1 MGKPRILI
9 VEDDASVREALA
21 AFLEGEGY
29 SVVEAGD
36 GAEALARLRG
46 SESFGLILL
55 DLMMPV
61 MSGWEFRDVQAQ
73 DPSLSSIPVV
83 IITADNS
90 AVKQAARAG
99 VAGCLLKPLEF
110 PELLSYVGRYCG
122 T

>member
-1 MGKPRILI
+1 MGRPRILI

-36 GAEALARLRG
+36 GAEALACLRG
-46 SESFGLILL
+46 NEPVGLILL

-61 MSGWEFRDVQAQ
+61 MNGWEFRDAQ
-73 DPSLSSIPVV
+73 TSDPSLASIPVV

-90 AVKQAARAG
+90 AVRQAAQAG

-122 T
+122 A